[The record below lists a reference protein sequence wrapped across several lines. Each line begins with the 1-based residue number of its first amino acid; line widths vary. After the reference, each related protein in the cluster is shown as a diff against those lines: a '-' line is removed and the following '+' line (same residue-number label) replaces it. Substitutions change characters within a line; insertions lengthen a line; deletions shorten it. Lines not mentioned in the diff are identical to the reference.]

1 MLFGLFSSMTVSSSR
16 SGNAISRPEMIW
28 EPLMPDIEAFPALR
42 EPTTSRGTKT
52 SAAADV
58 LEFPAG
64 LADGLASAALPA
76 VLLPVLAT
84 ETALP
89 ACLAAL
95 SPAWTSFTPKADII
109 SGAPLSGLPVNVFSP
124 VTLTS
129 PSFSTE
135 RSGIIILVR
144 SPDSPVCKVLS
155 FNDFSLAPMPL
166 MVNADPSLA
175 TLPEAYE
182 RPTVT
187 SAPIALATAT
197 ADSLSPQGE

>member
-16 SGNAISRPEMIW
+16 SGNAISSPEMIW
-28 EPLMPDIEAFPALR
+28 EPLTPDIEAFPALR
-42 EPTTSRGTKT
+42 EPLMSRGTKT
-52 SAAADV
+52 SAA
-58 LEFPAG
+58 ESAG
-64 LADGLASAALPA
+64 PEA
-76 VLLPVLAT
+76 
-84 ETALP
+84 E
-89 ACLAAL
+89 LAAL
-95 SPAWTSFTPKADII
+95 SPAWTSLTPKADII

-129 PSFSTE
+129 PSLRTE

-144 SPDSPVCKVLS
+144 RPDSPVCRVLS
-155 FNDFSLAPMPL
+155 FNEFLFAPMPL

-182 RPTVT
+182 SPTVT
-187 SAPIALATAT
+187 SAPRALATAM